1 MPIVTVHL
9 WPGRTPETKSKII
22 KAVTHSLAAAAS
34 IPPSAVRVLLIEV
47 PLENWGTAGV
57 PASERA
63 PEE

>member
-1 MPIVTVHL
+1 MPIVTLHL

-22 KAVTHSLAAAAS
+22 KAITHSLSAAPS
-34 IPPSAVRVLLIEV
+34 IPPFVVRVLLIEV
-47 PLENWGTAGV
+47 RLQNWGTAGV